1 MNKIIFDKIN
11 IINSIRDY
19 NTINNIYKFAND
31 NNIPKTKNLNGIFIN
46 LSVIDPKYTLLLYN
60 FVKNYQNN
68 HILKDYNLETKL
80 NQYKNT
86 FSDSKSI
93 HKPKSKSIPINY
105 KDFIINH
112 LEKSILSF
120 SYS

>member
-1 MNKIIFDKIN
+1 MNPSDMNKIIFDKIN
-11 IINSIRDY
+11 IINSIRDF

-68 HILKDYNLETKL
+68 QDR
-80 NQYKNT
+80 T
-86 FSDSKSI
+86 FT
-93 HKPKSKSIPINY
+93 
-105 KDFIINH
+105 
-112 LEKSILSF
+112 
-120 SYS
+120 